1 MNLAKQPAHHIAW
14 YFGVGRACDVIVST
28 VTNLPHC
35 LTFGGEKT
43 CEMIVW
49 TVNNSIVYIDFHPK
63 NYSFHEILARSRF
76 FQNAIYRAH
85 PFA

>member
-1 MNLAKQPAHHIAW
+1 MVVW
-14 YFGVGRACDVIVST
+14 T
-28 VTNLPHC
+28 VTNSPHC

-63 NYSFHEILARSRF
+63 NYSFHEILTRPRF
-76 FQNAIYRAH
+76 GQNVIYRV
-85 PFA
+85 